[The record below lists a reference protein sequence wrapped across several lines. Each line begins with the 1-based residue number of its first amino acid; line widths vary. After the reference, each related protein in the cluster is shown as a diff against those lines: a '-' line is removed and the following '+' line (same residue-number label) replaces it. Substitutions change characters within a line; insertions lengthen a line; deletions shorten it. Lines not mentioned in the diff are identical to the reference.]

1 MPDGLRLV
9 FFRPALGLFLLRVI
23 YMSNIIKATSAEH
36 CKEQM
41 KSGIV
46 ILDFYA
52 DWCGPCK
59 ILSPVLDQISEEY
72 LDKVRVIKV
81 DVDNDELKPLVTAH
95 RVRGI
100 PTLVFLKDGEVV
112 STVNGITS
120 KQNII
125 DKFESL

>member
-1 MPDGLRLV
+1 
-9 FFRPALGLFLLRVI
+9 
-23 YMSNIIKATSAEH
+23 MSNIIKATSAEH

-81 DVDNDELKPLVTAH
+81 DVDNDDLKPLVASYG
-95 RVRGI
+95 VRGI
-100 PTLVFLKDGEVV
+100 PTMVFLKNGEVA
-112 STVNGITS
+112 STLVGMKT
-120 KQNII
+120 KQKII
-125 DKFESL
+125 DQFENL